1 MTKTVRRTSSLS
13 AEQWQQVIDQ
23 QLASRMSQRA
33 FCNTHDIG
41 LSTFTHWKRKL
52 QRSAGTA
59 PKKTPEQ
66 QEWVE
71 LPSSLQPTSQTWHLE
86 LELPGGVTLRMRQ

>member
-1 MTKTVRRTSSLS
+1 MKQPIKHSSSLS
-13 AEQWQQVIDQ
+13 VGQWQKIIDQ
-23 QLASRMSQRA
+23 QQASGMSQRA
-33 FCNTHDIG
+33 FCCSHNIG

-52 QRSAGTA
+52 ESKSVTA
-59 PKKTPEQ
+59 PETLTEQ

-71 LPSSLQPTSQTWHLE
+71 LSSGQETPSQAWHLE

>member
-1 MTKTVRRTSSLS
+1 MTQTIKRSSSLN

-23 QLASRMSQRA
+23 QQTSGMSQRV
-33 FCNTHDIG
+33 FCNTHSIG

-52 QRSAGTA
+52 QKSPA
-59 PKKTPEQ
+59 PASKELPRQ

-71 LPSSLQPTSQTWHLE
+71 LSSQPETTSQIWHLE

>member
-1 MTKTVRRTSSLS
+1 MQTVKQPSSLS

-23 QLASRMSQRA
+23 QKASGMSQRA
-33 FCNTHDIG
+33 FCNTHSIG

-52 QRSAGTA
+52 QKNPVTT
-59 PKKTPEQ
+59 PKEIPQQ
-66 QEWVE
+66 QEWIE
-71 LPSSLQPTSQTWHLE
+71 LSSQPEATSRVWHLE